1 MAKKETAI
9 NTRSAQSR
17 TIRIITLSGV
27 FIALEFV
34 TEYYLSITFG
44 TAWRI
49 ALTFLIR
56 AICGFTLGIIGGPI
70 AAITDI
76 LGAYAFYSGS
86 MIPGITVI
94 RFLQGLIAGLILY
107 KKLNTKN
114 IVASAVI
121 CTFLLNIISIKVRFD
136 YTGTPITF
144 ATAAPSAT
152 TSTICCIVE
161 IMIMLLIRQKYAGN
175 FKRLLYTSGIWS
187 VPVKTDDKS
196 EKTAEDSVTEM
207 TDAAEDTVETVSETA
222 DSCGRNENVACDPQK
237 AV

>member
-1 MAKKETAI
+1 MAKNEASNKSLKAKD
-9 NTRSAQSR
+9 RM
-17 TIRIITLSGV
+17 IRIIALAGV

-44 TAWRI
+44 TSWRV

-56 AICGFTLGIIGGPI
+56 AIAGFALGCIGGLI
-70 AAITDI
+70 AGITDI
-76 LGAYAFYSGS
+76 LGAFIFYGGS

-114 IVASAVI
+114 VAASAVI
-121 CTFLLNIISIKVRFD
+121 CTFVLNVICIKVRFD
-136 YTGTPITF
+136 YTGTPLTF

-152 TSTICCIVE
+152 IYAISCITE
-161 IMIMLLIRQKYAGN
+161 IVIMLLFREKYAGN
-175 FKRLLYTSGIWS
+175 IKRLLYSAGIWS
-187 VPVKTDDKS
+187 APKEAGDKTVPATDDAVS
-196 EKTAEDSVTEM
+196 A
-207 TDAAEDTVETVSETA
+207 ETVDDATVIESVP
-222 DSCGRNENVACDPQK
+222 GRVKDVVPAENVACDPQK